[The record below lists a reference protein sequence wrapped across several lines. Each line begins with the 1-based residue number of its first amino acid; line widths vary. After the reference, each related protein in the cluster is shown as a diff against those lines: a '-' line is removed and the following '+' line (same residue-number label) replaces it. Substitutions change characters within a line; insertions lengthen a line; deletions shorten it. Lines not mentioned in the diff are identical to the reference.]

1 MHGFRKKKKTIKR
14 KHIDLVLKKTILPSD
29 ERLRRIGTA
38 FISIA
43 TSRKARAKQMI
54 LVSILTAVKR
64 TQQ

>member
-1 MHGFRKKKKTIKR
+1 MHGFGKKKKTIKR
-14 KHIDLVLKKTILPSD
+14 KHTDEVPKKTILPSD

-38 FISIA
+38 SISIA

>member
-14 KHIDLVLKKTILPSD
+14 KHIDFVLKKTILPSD

>member
-1 MHGFRKKKKTIKR
+1 MHGFRKNKKTVKGST
-14 KHIDLVLKKTILPSD
+14 HIRHQKKIVLPSD

-54 LVSILTAVKR
+54 LVSILAAVKR